1 MLPGPRGDG
10 ERLRQLGDQRP
21 EAATPSRNSQSGVFA
36 EDWWSHARPAFEIH
50 GYFRTRAELFHNFSL
65 GRLDSPNRALWA
77 RPSDDHYTTAN
88 NDEFG
93 PVLCTEDERGSGDD
107 DNPTTALLSCDK
119 KSQAGANLRFRLN
132 PELHVSDN
140 LRVMTQIDLLDNLVL
155 GTTPDGYR
163 YASGSN
169 GYEVV
174 QRSGYNQVGYY
185 DGTQVPPSSGSN
197 SLTDSIVVK
206 RAWAEYTSPI
216 GEVRFGR
223 MPNHWGL
230 GMVANAGDGY
240 DDDYQSTVDR
250 IMVATGIKPLDLTVA
265 ATWDFPN
272 EGATGSNGMPGAQPY
287 DLAQLDD
294 VDQWSLMLMRKKSPQ
309 LEKLALSQGDLL
321 VNGGIYLT
329 YRTQLLAN
337 DINGTTTP
345 GANTPDANLD
355 DLSRSFSRRGAYTW
369 VPDLWV
375 QFLYKK
381 FRFEAELAA
390 VWGAIESLSTV
401 PDNRSDFATGNQ
413 SKQYLEQYG
422 LATELEQKL
431 IEDRLR
437 LRFNFGWAS
446 GDQDAYDPSRAGDLV
461 PGPNEQQIADD
472 TISTFRFHPAYR
484 IDLIL
489 HRYILGR
496 VQGTYY
502 FKPGVE
508 YDFIRDPGGQRIG
521 GGAQVIWSRASEFV
535 QAPGHATD
543 LGLELNG
550 SLYYQSRDGA
560 LNDSTGEM
568 GGFYTMLQYGVL
580 FPLAGLGYQSQERFE
595 LGNKDTSAAQ
605 ILRWY
610 LGVLF

>member
-1 MLPGPRGDG
+1 ML
-10 ERLRQLGDQRP
+10 
-21 EAATPSRNSQSGVFA
+21 
-36 EDWWSHARPAFEIH
+36 
-50 GYFRTRAELFHNFSL
+50 
-65 GRLDSPNRALWA
+65 
-77 RPSDDHYTTAN
+77 
-88 NDEFG
+88 
-93 PVLCTEDERGSGDD
+93 
-107 DNPTTALLSCDK
+107 
-119 KSQAGANLRFRLN
+119 
-132 PELHVSDN
+132 
-140 LRVMTQIDLLDNLVL
+140 
-155 GTTPDGYR
+155 
-163 YASGSN
+163 
-169 GYEVV
+169 
-174 QRSGYNQVGYY
+174 
-185 DGTQVPPSSGSN
+185 
-197 SLTDSIVVK
+197 
-206 RAWAEYTSPI
+206 
-216 GEVRFGR
+216 
-223 MPNHWGL
+223 
-230 GMVANAGDGY
+230 ANAGDGY

-287 DLAQLDD
+287 DMAQLDD

-309 LEKLALSQGDLL
+309 LEKLSLSQGDLL
-321 VNGGIYLT
+321 VNGGLYLT

-337 DINGTTTP
+337 DINGTSTP

-381 FRFEAELAA
+381 FRFEAEFAA
-390 VWGAIESLSTV
+390 VWGAIESLSTL

-413 SKQYLEQYG
+413 SKQHLEQYG

-446 GDQDAYDPSRAGDLV
+446 GDADAYDPSRAGDLV

-580 FPLAGLGYQSQERFE
+580 FPLSGLGYQSQERFE